1 MPSLRYLYVNS
12 LKNVR
17 TLCVKFY
24 NIAYS
29 LDESMFHVFNPQAN
43 GAETSFRM
51 YAQCKGY

>member
-43 GAETSFRM
+43 GAETSFRT
-51 YAQCKGY
+51 